1 LRDGW
6 NQIDLVGIVALYV
19 ACAAQ
24 CFGFPTVLSQVGGAG
39 VLINALSFLKLLQPL
54 QLETATLINII
65 SAART
70 SPWIQTFV
78 LVMVVLVWGFGAAFS
93 ISMPTNDAFYTAN
106 GTIFPGLLTTTMA
119 MAQDFDIDQ
128 YHGFVPMAMF
138 LLFLYLVIIV
148 MFNVLIAIVSTL
160 YEDVMGTA
168 DVEVDQ
174 QRADAIIDEE
184 ALMSDADLSNE
195 EYFPHFIEILQ
206 KESGEQ
212 QNTEHVTSRQ
222 VQEDVTQLS
231 TEVAE
236 LRAESAEM
244 KLQNEKMLE
253 MMATLLAQ
261 QPKQSLP
268 ANGPSKFHSVVGQV
282 MAQSRTEQKRW

>member
-1 LRDGW
+1 
-6 NQIDLVGIVALYV
+6 
-19 ACAAQ
+19 
-24 CFGFPTVLSQVGGAG
+24 
-39 VLINALSFLKLLQPL
+39 
-54 QLETATLINII
+54 
-65 SAART
+65 
-70 SPWIQTFV
+70 
-78 LVMVVLVWGFGAAFS
+78 MVVLVWGFGAAFA

-119 MAQDFDIDQ
+119 MVQDFDIDQ
-128 YHGFVPMAMF
+128 YHGLVPMAMF

-168 DVEVDQ
+168 DVAFYVR
-174 QRADAIIDEE
+174 RAEAIIDEE
-184 ALMSDADLSNE
+184 ALMSHADLSNE

-261 QPKQSLP
+261 QPKPSSP
-268 ANGPSKFHSVVGQV
+268 ATGPSKFHSAVGQV
-282 MAQSRTEQKRW
+282 MAQSRTEQKGW

>member
-1 LRDGW
+1 M
-6 NQIDLVGIVALYV
+6 IKVLVNTARSPEVL
-19 ACAAQ
+19 
-24 CFGFPTVLSQVGGAG
+24 GFVKVML
-39 VLINALSFLKLLQPL
+39 VLIL
-54 QLETATLINII
+54 
-65 SAART
+65 
-70 SPWIQTFV
+70 
-78 LVMVVLVWGFGAAFS
+78 GFGMAFAV
-93 ISMPTNDAFYTAN
+93 SMPTNDAFYTAN

-160 YEDVMGTA
+160 FDNVMETA

-206 KESGEQ
+206 RESGEQ
-212 QNTEHVTSRQ
+212 NVEPVTSRQ
-222 VQEDVTQLS
+222 VQEDVAEMRAEMKL
-231 TEVAE
+231 EVAE
-236 LRAESAEM
+236 LRA
-244 KLQNEKMLE
+244 KLELQNEQMAAQNEKMLE

-261 QPKQSLP
+261 QPKPSSP
-268 ANGPSKFHSVVGQV
+268 AIIPSKFHSAVGQV